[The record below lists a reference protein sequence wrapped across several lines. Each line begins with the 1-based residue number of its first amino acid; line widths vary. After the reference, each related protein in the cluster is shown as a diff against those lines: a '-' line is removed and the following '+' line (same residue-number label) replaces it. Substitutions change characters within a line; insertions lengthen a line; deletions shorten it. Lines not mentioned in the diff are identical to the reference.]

1 MKNHTNTLQILIW
14 GLILIFLSSC
24 NAYLHQPMKTRSA
37 RIGEETTLTQT
48 LRQLPP
54 PQDKL
59 VVAVYKFRDQTGQ
72 YKPSETG
79 ASWSTAVTQG
89 ATNILLKSLEDSGWF
104 MPIEREN
111 VSNLL
116 NERKIIRSSRQQYLT
131 PETKDK
137 AKLPPLLYAGI
148 ILEGGIVSYDA
159 NTITGGA
166 GLRYFGMGGG
176 GQYRQDRVTVYLRAI
191 STQTGKI
198 LKTVYTS
205 KTVLSQSVDV
215 GVFQFVKFKRLLEV
229 ETGFTYNEP
238 SELAVTEAIEKAVQ
252 SLVLEGIK
260 DRLWAPH
267 EGAMKAAEAAVSAYQ
282 IEKQEMRE
290 TDIFNHRAN
299 QFRPKSAL
307 NVNATALRYEG
318 DYANPMVKSGIEI
331 GLTHSLTK
339 NLSANFNFGTGELA
353 SERFFK
359 RKLSYADANIQF
371 RFLPNSRFSP
381 FAFGGLGLMSEVANT
396 PFNFTDKQYLK
407 VQGGIGFEYMLND
420 YLGIQAS
427 FDNNYFLNDRIDEM
441 NHGKLNDYFWRAK
454 IGIAVYFGKDK

>member
-1 MKNHTNTLQILIW
+1 MKFYTNTFQTFVWILLL
-14 GLILIFLSSC
+14 LITSGC

-37 RIGEETTLTQT
+37 RLGEETTLTET
-48 LRQLPP
+48 LRKLPQ
-54 PQDKL
+54 PQEKL

-104 MPIEREN
+104 VPIEREN

-131 PETKDK
+131 PEAKDK

-191 STQTGKI
+191 STQSGKI

-252 SLVLEGIK
+252 SLVLEGII
-260 DRLWAPH
+260 DQLWAPH
-267 EGAMKAAEAAVSAYQ
+267 EGAIKAADAAISAYQ
-282 IEKQEMRE
+282 IEKREMRE
-290 TDIFNHRAN
+290 TDIFNSRPERFRA
-299 QFRPKSAL
+299 Q
-307 NVNATALRYEG
+307 TALHINAAAFRYEG
-318 DYANPMVKSGIEI
+318 DYANPMIKSGFEI
-331 GLTHSLTK
+331 GLSRALNPNISAMLT
-339 NLSANFNFGTGELA
+339 LGTGELA
-353 SERFFK
+353 SERHFES
-359 RKLSYADANIQF
+359 KLSYADLNVQY
-371 RFLPNSRFSP
+371 RFLANNRFSP
-381 FAFGGLGLMSEVANT
+381 FVYGGGGLMAEVSST
-396 PFNFTDKQYLK
+396 PFNFSGDKYFKLQAGL
-407 VQGGIGFEYMLND
+407 GFEYLFND
-420 YLGIQAS
+420 YLGLQTS
-427 FDNNYFLNDRIDEM
+427 FDNNYFLSDQLDEM
-441 NHGKLNDYFWRAK
+441 NHGKFNDYFWKAR
-454 IGIAVYFGKDK
+454 IGLAVYFGKK

>member
-1 MKNHTNTLQILIW
+1 MKNQTNTIHLISW
-14 GLILIFLSSC
+14 VLLGLFLSSC

-89 ATNILLKSLEDSGWF
+89 ATNILLKSLEDSKWF
-104 MPIEREN
+104 LPIEREN

-131 PETKDK
+131 PETKEK

-159 NTITGGA
+159 NMITGGA
-166 GLRYFGMGGG
+166 GLRYFGMGGS

-260 DRLWAPH
+260 DKLWAPH
-267 EGAMKAAEAAVSAYQ
+267 QGAAKAAEAAVAAYE
-282 IEKQEMRE
+282 IEKAEMRE
-290 TDIFNHRAN
+290 TDVFNHHPSVY
-299 QFRPKSAL
+299 RPKSAIHIQ
-307 NVNATALRYEG
+307 AEAIRYEG
-318 DYANPMVKSGIEI
+318 DYANPMTKPGFSLGLSH
-331 GLTHSLTK
+331 GLTQ
-339 NLSANFNFGTGELA
+339 NLSLALNFGTGELA

-359 RKLSYADANIQF
+359 QKMSYGDLSLQF
-371 RFLPNSRFSP
+371 RFLSNSNFSP
-381 FAFGGLGLMSEVANT
+381 FAFCGLGLMTEVANT
-396 PFNFTDKQYLK
+396 PLDFQGEQYMK
-407 VQGGIGFEYMLND
+407 VQTGLGFEYMFNN
-420 YLGIQAS
+420 YLGIQTS
-427 FDNNYFLNDRIDEM
+427 FDYNYFLNDMVDEVH
-441 NHGKLNDYFWRAK
+441 HGKINDYFWRAR
-454 IGIAVYFGKDK
+454 IGLAVYFGQNK

>member
-1 MKNHTNTLQILIW
+1 MKNSNTFRLLGWAIILS
-14 GLILIFLSSC
+14 FLCSC

-131 PETKDK
+131 PENKDK

-191 STQTGKI
+191 STKTGKI

-252 SLVLEGIK
+252 SLVLEGIVDK
-260 DRLWAPH
+260 LWSPH
-267 EGAMKAAEAAVSAYQ
+267 EGATKAADAAVAAYQ

-290 TDIFNHRAN
+290 TDIFNHRPSR
-299 QFRPKSAL
+299 FRPNSSL
-307 NVNATALRYEG
+307 HINAVGLRYEG
-318 DYANPMVKSGIEI
+318 DYANPMIKSGFEV
-331 GLTHSLTK
+331 GLSQKLNKSL
-339 NLSANFNFGTGELA
+339 SVNFNFGTGELA
-353 SERFFK
+353 SERFFNQK
-359 RKLSYADANIQF
+359 FSYGDLSLQF

-381 FAFGGLGLMSEVANT
+381 FVFGGAGWMGEVSST
-396 PFNFTDKQYLK
+396 PFNFNGKQHMK
-407 VQGGIGFEYMLND
+407 IQGGLGFEYMLND
-420 YLGIQAS
+420 YLGIQTS
-427 FDNNYFLNDRIDEM
+427 FDNNYFLNDKVDAM

-454 IGIAVYFGKDK
+454 IGLAVYFGKK